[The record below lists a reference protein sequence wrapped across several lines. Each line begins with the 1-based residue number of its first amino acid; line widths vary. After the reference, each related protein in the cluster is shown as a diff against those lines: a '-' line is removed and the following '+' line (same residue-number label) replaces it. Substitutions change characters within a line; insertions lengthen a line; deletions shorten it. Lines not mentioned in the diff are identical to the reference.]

1 MVNWTAL
8 LQPDAVL
15 DESAIS
21 LTPGY
26 LQQQGLQGLILD
38 VDRTLVPLNTRWASE
53 ELQQWVAR
61 MRPSVQL
68 WLVSNN
74 LGEAR
79 IRSIASS
86 LELPYVSGAAKP
98 SRRKLRQALA
108 GMALPAERAAMVGD
122 RLFTDVLAGNR
133 LGLFTILVEPMR
145 DPHASNAHPVREMEV
160 WLSRRLGVS
169 LASARWE

>member
-1 MVNWTAL
+1 VNWTAL

-15 DESAIS
+15 DGSVTS
-21 LTPGY
+21 LTPAF
-26 LQQQGLQGLILD
+26 LQQHRLQGLILD
-38 VDRTLVPLNTRWASE
+38 VDRTLVPLNSRRASE
-53 ELQQWVAR
+53 ELQQWVAQV
-61 MRPSVQL
+61 RPNVQL

-86 LELPYVSGAAKP
+86 LELPYLSGAAKP

-133 LGLFTILVEPMR
+133 LGLFTILVEPVR
-145 DPHASNAHPVREMEV
+145 DPQAGDAHPVRDAEV
-160 WLSRRLGVS
+160 WLSQRLGVS
-169 LASARWE
+169 LARARLE